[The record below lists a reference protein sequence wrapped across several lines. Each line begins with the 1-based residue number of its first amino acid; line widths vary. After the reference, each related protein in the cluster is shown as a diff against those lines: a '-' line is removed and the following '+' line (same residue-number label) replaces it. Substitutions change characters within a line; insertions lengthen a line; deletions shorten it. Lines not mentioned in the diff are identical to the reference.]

1 MANKKVYYGILG
13 GVLGLAVGIVVG
25 GYLGLIIGGTFL
37 GGFKIYQHTG
47 FEGYKLASYIG
58 AIIGGVVLA
67 VLGVRLGVGKAKRT
81 DI

>member
-37 GGFKIYQHTG
+37 GGLKSINIPVSKDISWLRIS
-47 FEGYKLASYIG
+47 ERSLAG
-58 AIIGGVVLA
+58 WFWLCWEF
-67 VLGVRLGVGKAKRT
+67 
-81 DI
+81 D